1 MTYTFTEDEIKIFL
15 NWSVYAQGEK
25 SHLEPEEEQ
34 MIRRL
39 NKIVRK
45 DFDELSDEDKVYR
58 FCEENEYPIGWY
70 SPAYSSG
77 DHNIYFQFEKEG
89 KEPKIGL
96 WEKFCKYRGI
106 ELKCM
111 DIHKDNPT
119 LIYCP

>member
-45 DFDELSDEDKVYR
+45 DFDELSNEDKVYR

-77 DHNIYFQFEKEG
+77 DHNTYFQFEKEG
-89 KEPKIGL
+89 KEPLNINTNTDYKQVIKQIMNYF
-96 WEKFCKYRGI
+96 E
-106 ELKCM
+106 
-111 DIHKDNPT
+111 D
-119 LIYCP
+119 